1 MPVIKFICY
10 LAFVAILLPHR
21 TAYAYTTIKNEF
33 LDCFSESEIE
43 SDTNLNNIDKIDCT
57 IINTELANC
66 TCTKDYIDCSNKGFY
81 AIPADLTKMPAT
93 VHRLFFSRNQITE
106 LGQLDLGTETKMSMI
121 DLKKNKIKSIDAE
134 KFFSSQLTTSLSY
147 MSMCGNVNLNDFNSV
162 KVNFTNLNWL
172 ELNHV
177 IEPLEIKDAFF
188 NKEKFP
194 SLVRLNLNDANLK
207 LGNHPFDRLDKLE
220 LLRLDHNKL
229 NQLPCESF
237 MEMLSLTS
245 LNLNNNFLS
254 KKPDV
259 SQDCLKNSME
269 LSELHL
275 QANVLHEDNLEWMNL
290 AQFKK
295 LSKLDLSGN
304 KFTKIPYHAL
314 AGIKSIKSLKIT
326 IDEREFTRPKATV
339 MLWPNLTFLDLSG
352 SSIRS
357 IGNRSFEFISTNLTE
372 LILRNCQIHV
382 IEPDAFAKLNSL
394 ILLDL
399 SVNNLKTLHK
409 PSSLALFNY
418 DLLRGNANLSENN
431 FDCSKYIEWFINF
444 YDYDLFDRSV
454 TCYLI
459 NGTRIPVQDFIRSKK
474 MPAIL
479 PAKKN
484 NYNMLAIILLVL
496 IVLVIAMGAVY
507 IVKRKQMKQRQQQ
520 YRYRYFTERSQDDGF
535 DTDNIPVYRDCT
547 VSLRIKDGEDAN
559 NIINNNADSSA
570 VLTEQPDV
578 VNS

>member
-1 MPVIKFICY
+1 MKRCPDKVSIKKYFRLKFLFIYCQSNNRLPFNYNFCFLSFKY
-10 LAFVAILLPHR
+10 L
-21 TAYAYTTIKNEF
+21 
-33 LDCFSESEIE
+33 
-43 SDTNLNNIDKIDCT
+43 
-57 IINTELANC
+57 
-66 TCTKDYIDCSNKGFY
+66 
-81 AIPADLTKMPAT
+81 
-93 VHRLFFSRNQITE
+93 
-106 LGQLDLGTETKMSMI
+106 
-121 DLKKNKIKSIDAE
+121 
-134 KFFSSQLTTSLSY
+134 
-147 MSMCGNVNLNDFNSV
+147 
-162 KVNFTNLNWL
+162 
-172 ELNHV
+172 
-177 IEPLEIKDAFF
+177 
-188 NKEKFP
+188 
-194 SLVRLNLNDANLK
+194 
-207 LGNHPFDRLDKLE
+207 RLDKLE

-394 ILLDL
+394 ILVRFLNYFFFNRK
-399 SVNNLKTLHK
+399 VV
-409 PSSLALFNY
+409 LF
-418 DLLRGNANLSENN
+418 
-431 FDCSKYIEWFINF
+431 
-444 YDYDLFDRSV
+444 
-454 TCYLI
+454 
-459 NGTRIPVQDFIRSKK
+459 
-474 MPAIL
+474 
-479 PAKKN
+479 
-484 NYNMLAIILLVL
+484 
-496 IVLVIAMGAVY
+496 
-507 IVKRKQMKQRQQQ
+507 
-520 YRYRYFTERSQDDGF
+520 
-535 DTDNIPVYRDCT
+535 
-547 VSLRIKDGEDAN
+547 
-559 NIINNNADSSA
+559 
-570 VLTEQPDV
+570 
-578 VNS
+578 